1 MTLDSRISKKEN
13 QKQITEII
21 CRFYKRHDGT
31 VQYRKN
37 TSLDP
42 SIILYAQTFIRKP
55 FFKSWSSLIPELALT
70 CPPIFE
76 KFASRVFLTFKS
88 GKGAEWSWDAT
99 GNLQLHADLQKLFKL
114 QSEQEFSAFTLLL
127 AEEIYGVLQEY
138 LEDPSVPLELPSI
151 QPREKET
158 IAWKTFDPLEHFD
171 DSEQIAAT
179 IVQEIANMVAANRP
193 SLLNSV
199 QKLVPLFVDGT
210 NLSVGITSQDAGSLQ
225 RLKAPENRSFLEEI
239 AFRYGVTKI
248 EFVPLEIED

>member
-1 MTLDSRISKKEN
+1 MKEN
-13 QKQITEII
+13 QKQIAEII

-99 GNLQLHADLQKLFKL
+99 GNLQLHADLQKLFEL

-127 AEEIYGVLQEY
+127 AEEIHRVLQEY
-138 LEDPSVPLELPSI
+138 LEDPSAPLELPSI
-151 QPREKET
+151 QSRGKKT
-158 IAWKTFDPLEHFD
+158 TAWKTFDPLEHFD

-179 IVQEIANMVAANRP
+179 ILQEIAKMVAANRS

-210 NLSVGITSQDAGSLQ
+210 NLSVGIKSQDAGSLE
-225 RLKAPENRSFLEEI
+225 RLKAAENRSFFEEI
-239 AFRYGVTKI
+239 AFRCGVTKI
-248 EFVPLEIED
+248 EFVPLESGD